1 MLNDIINQIETN
13 CFVIDGIPQFPLQV
27 DVHVGGEQV
36 ESLAEAEPDT
46 PEHDAPPTP
55 SDDVPDAGKQPQNNE
70 SQVNPSVAMATCSL
84 V

>member
-1 MLNDIINQIETN
+1 M
-13 CFVIDGIPQFPLQV
+13 
-27 DVHVGGEQV
+27 GGEQV

-55 SDDVPDAGKQPQNNE
+55 SDDVPDAGKQAQNNE